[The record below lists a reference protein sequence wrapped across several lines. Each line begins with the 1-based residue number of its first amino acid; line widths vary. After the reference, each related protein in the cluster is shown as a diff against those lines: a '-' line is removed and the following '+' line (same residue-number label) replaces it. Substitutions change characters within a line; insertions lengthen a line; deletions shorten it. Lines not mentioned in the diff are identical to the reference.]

1 MCFGTSVLLVYLIKM
16 TIKGYQMA
24 PKESNNVH
32 MNFQSY
38 GTDDLIKI
46 WSVNETTGYAQLGFL
61 LFFE

>member
-1 MCFGTSVLLVYLIKM
+1 M

-24 PKESNNVH
+24 LKESNNVH